1 MKILKSI
8 LFILLACVGH
18 SQYFPNLGP
27 NQVLPC
33 GTQSTTLTADLTQ
46 LTPLNNPHETTNY
59 TVSSIPYTTQTNT
72 GGIISN
78 MVNDA
83 YSSVLNIGFNFCFF
97 GQSYS
102 QFYICSNGWI
112 SFTPQIVDPNW
123 LNTQMNALPFNPLPN
138 NYYINPKNCIFGV
151 WQNWNPV
158 STFGGTIKYQTQ
170 GIAPNRKLIVSWV
183 EVPLQGQLY
192 NSPNSND
199 NGNFHIVLYE
209 STNVIEVYT
218 QSKPSYSWVTYQDK
232 ATQGIYDPTGT
243 NIILTPGRNAT
254 VWSAYNDAYRW
265 TPSGN
270 EIIPSLVWYEVGNPT
285 PIASNVSSVDVS
297 PPLSGA
303 YYTCHFEYTSCNGDL
318 IQYTYPNTTPDT
330 IFVKP
335 ANNIVENPIDIIEDI
350 ALNNT
355 DSTLSVPEPPVNIE
369 SDQFYYIPN
378 SFTPDGNEY
387 NNVFYP
393 IFSDGFVFNKFSFMI
408 YNIWGELIYESF
420 DPNSYWDG
428 SCNNKVCPSG
438 VYIYVANINNK
449 MISGHVNLIK

>member
-1 MKILKSI
+1 MKIIKSI
-8 LFILLACVGH
+8 LFILLVYVGH

-27 NQVLPC
+27 DQILPH

-59 TVSSIPYTTQTNT
+59 IVSNISYITQTNT
-72 GGIISN
+72 GNSLN
-78 MVNDA
+78 LSDDS
-83 YSSVLNIGFNFCFF
+83 YSPILNIGFNFCFF

-123 LNTQMNALPFNPLPN
+123 LNTQMNADPNIPLPN

-151 WQNWNPV
+151 WQDWNPI
-158 STFGGTIKYQTQ
+158 STFGGNIKYQTQ

-192 NSPNSND
+192 NSPNSNN

-209 STNVIEVYT
+209 STNIIEVYI
-218 QSKPSYSWVTYQDK
+218 QSKPSYSWSTSTSK
-232 ATQGIYDPTGT
+232 ATQGLSNIAGD

-254 VWSAYNDAYRW
+254 VWSTFNDAHRW

-285 PIASNVSSVDVS
+285 PIANNILYIDVN
-297 PPLSGA
+297 PPLNGA

-318 IQYTYPNTTPDT
+318 IQYIYPNTTPDT

-335 ANNIVENPIDIIEDI
+335 ATNIINNPIDIVEDL
-350 ALNNT
+350 AFNNI
-355 DSTLSVPEPPVNIE
+355 DSTLSSPEQPTIG
-369 SDQFYYIPN
+369 SICYIPN
-378 SFTPDGNEY
+378 SFTPDGNEF
-387 NNVFYP
+387 NN
-393 IFSDGFVFNKFSFMI
+393 IFKPVFNDVDLQYFNFTI
-408 YNIWGELIYESF
+408 YDRWGKIIYKSYDHF
-420 DPNSYWDG
+420 SYWDG
-428 SCNNKVCPSG
+428 TYNNTLCPIG
-438 VYIYVANINNK
+438 IYLYEINFKINDK
-449 MISGHVNLIK
+449 FYLIHGHINLIK